1 MPKIA
6 ESIRV
11 IDGAGVP
18 ERIYQAVKAKAR
30 DTGETQFIGFCYFRP
45 EALRVQWTMDWE
57 PFESRNASAREQE
70 RNGENCAYIL
80 GLGRDELG
88 KRFMSYL
95 SMILWITPE
104 GDTLTKTGES
114 HE

>member
-1 MPKIA
+1 MPIS

-18 ERIYQAVKAKAR
+18 ESIYQAVKAKAR
-30 DTGETQFIGFCYFRP
+30 ETGETQYIEFCYFRP
-45 EALRVQWTMDWE
+45 EALRVQWTMDE
-57 PFESRNASAREQE
+57 ERAYRNASAREQE